1 MHTPPGPHDKLTQST
16 SSRQQPKPFARFFA
30 WFDRRNKAVQASTT
44 TPPPTAGQIAH
55 TAHSPTPAPSHQMTP
70 PPTPTPV
77 PTSIPT
83 PAPVP
88 TPTPKPT
95 GTALEE
101 QRIVKHKGTIPPFEC
116 HHCGMI
122 WYGGASLEDKNKPS
136 GTVLCIDCWNA
147 LDTYL
152 YSDGPH
158 CKSDATIRQVDF
170 QHIATDWIADQTQQP
185 LPRTKEKRFDRSV
198 PRWMRRAIDLG
209 LVQPNEK
216 DVYIVFTTGD
226 EPTRIDKEEAD
237 EAFSERLKRG
247 EKPFK
252 KQSALFWQVET

>member
-1 MHTPPGPHDKLTQST
+1 MNRHSGPHDTLSQST
-16 SSRQQPKPFARFFA
+16 SSRQQPKPFARFLA
-30 WFDRRNKAVQASTT
+30 WFDRRNKAVQTSTPT
-44 TPPPTAGQIAH
+44 TPPLAH
-55 TAHSPTPAPSHQMTP
+55 TARSPTPAPSHQMTP
-70 PPTPTPV
+70 PPMPKPV
-77 PTSIPT
+77 PASIPT
-83 PAPVP
+83 HAPVP
-88 TPTPKPT
+88 TPPSRPT

-136 GTVLCIDCWNA
+136 GTVLCIECGNA

-158 CKSDATIRQVDF
+158 CQSEAWMNKMDF
-170 QHIATDWIADQTQQP
+170 QHIAADWIADKTQKP
-185 LPRTKEKRFDRSV
+185 LPRKEEERFDRSV

-209 LVQPNEK
+209 LVQSNEK
-216 DVYIVFTTGD
+216 DVYIVFTAGD
-226 EPTRIDKEEAD
+226 EPTRIDKEETD
-237 EAFSERLKRG
+237 EAFSERLNRG

-252 KQSALFWQVET
+252 KQSALFWKVET